1 MTLNKKIYF
10 LLISFLIVFTSS
22 CYKVPNTIDP
32 NINFSAQ
39 ERYLKQLPPAFP
51 PLTQNEKEQAWGKEY
66 LIGERFAKEL
76 DFYRA
81 ITTFKRA
88 EFLLGPETKMER
100 LQEIQ
105 YQIILCYYL
114 GKRYNALLE
123 AFNRSSLYKVGP
135 EFATYHDLL
144 IILYESYIQTDQKE
158 RAAHILSLLH
168 QHFPESAKK
177 IELSISLSSGDL
189 NALEEE
195 VAQNPSNTAVA
206 SLLRSYEIKKKSVS
220 KAQSLNIL
228 PGAGYLYVGQKQS
241 ALTAFLL
248 NGLFIAASVR
258 FFQQGHIAAGI
269 ITTSFEAGWYFGG
282 IYGAGEAA
290 KTYNERVYEK
300 QADVL
305 LRKEKLFP
313 LLMLRYG
320 F

>member
-1 MTLNKKIYF
+1 MLNKKAYF
-10 LLISFLIVFTSS
+10 LLIIFLIASLSS
-22 CYKVPNTIDP
+22 CYRVPNTIEP
-32 NINFSAQ
+32 QLSFSAQ
-39 ERYLKQLPPAFP
+39 ERYLKELPPAFP
-51 PLTQNEKEQAWGKEY
+51 PLTKAEKEEAWGKEY

-88 EFLLGPETKMER
+88 EFLLTPQDQSKR

-105 YQIILCYYL
+105 YEIILCYYL
-114 GKRYNALLE
+114 GKRYSALLQT
-123 AFNRSSLYKVGP
+123 FNHSTLCKVGP
-135 EFATYHDLL
+135 EFPTYHDLL
-144 IILYESYIQTDQKE
+144 IILYESYIQTDQIE
-158 RAAHILSLLH
+158 QAAHILYLLH
-168 QHFPESAKK
+168 HYFPESAKK
-177 IELSISLSSGDL
+177 IDLSRALSSGDL
-189 NALEEE
+189 NALEKE
-195 VAQNPSNTAVA
+195 VKENPSNTAVA
-206 SLLRSYEIKKKSVS
+206 SLLHSYEVKKKSVS
-220 KAQSLNIL
+220 KAQSLNII

-258 FFQQGHIAAGI
+258 FFQKGHIAAGI
-269 ITTSFEAGWYFGG
+269 ITTSFESGWYFGG

-290 KTYNERVYEK
+290 KMYNERVYEK
-300 QADVL
+300 EADIL